1 MGAIP
6 YPFFVLEVVVNAND
20 LPINFSYAKWTPN
33 TRFKLCNVPWDMGY
47 RDIVTW
53 DRQAQREYFDR
64 LDGVEFADCTMAKY
78 GLPVRL
84 PVPFAQASQYNYL
97 IATNDY
103 DFDTPRSWYYFVQ
116 SCDYVNAHTT
126 QLNIQLDVWQSF
138 QHDVAFGTAYVER
151 GHVGVANERQMDDYG
166 RETLDLPEGLDTGKT
181 LINAATTYM
190 PLVSVEGG
198 RVACGVL
205 IVSTTDLTVDPGDV
219 TNPRTTTASGS
230 IFENQYNGSQLIYLT
245 NAEDLQVV
253 FGLGANYPWVTQG
266 ICGIYAVPRLPDGL
280 LRNQGEGSKLFG
292 KSLTGL
298 KGRIYHLY
306 QNTVHGADRYKDVMT
321 IRDFRDNFHIPE
333 RYRHLKKLLTAPY
346 AVVQCSCLNGTSIE
360 YSPEQITSKDLTIR
374 EAWQYAPPQ
383 PRLNFWIPNY
393 AAQYEGQWSPLPDG
407 MGLPFDKG
415 DMLDAAFGI
424 TNFPTFMAVNNGSA
438 LALANSAYTRQYA
451 QKSADWSYQKTQ
463 MGINNAYAQAQLGTQ
478 YASEA
483 NRLGSANRNSVNAI
497 NNQAAQMST
506 DLTLKNLGFN
516 NQMAQLN
523 TIGSGAV
530 AAAGSLATGNVG
542 GAAGAIAG
550 AAIGAWTNQQTYD
563 NNVSSANQ
571 QLANT
576 QSTNNASTSQAN
588 AYALAQTNL
597 NNQQGMQFADMNKS
611 LAQATAQGDYAN
623 VIAGINAQ
631 VQQTQTTPPTTSGA
645 LGGDGF
651 NLANG
656 IIGVCVK
663 FRRLSDAALRTI
675 GEYWLRY
682 GYYVQRFLTM
692 PANLMAMTHFTYW
705 KVHELYLRSSTCPEE
720 YRLTIKGIFESG
732 VTVWTDPDRIG
743 VTDYGDNEPL
753 SGISY

>member
-1 MGAIP
+1 MS
-6 YPFFVLEVVVNAND
+6 AND

-47 RDIVTW
+47 RDIVKWGET
-53 DRQAQREYFDR
+53 DQKEYFDR
-64 LDGVEFADCTMAKY
+64 LDGIEFSNCTMAKY

-84 PVPFAQASQYNYL
+84 PVPFAQASRYNYL

-116 SCDYVNAHTT
+116 SCDYVNANTT

-138 QHDVAFGTAYVER
+138 QHDIAFGTAYVER
-151 GHVGVANERQMDDYG
+151 GHVGIANERQMDDYG
-166 RETLDLPEGLDTGKT
+166 RGTLDLPEGLDTGKT
-181 LINAATTYM
+181 LVNASTSYM
-190 PLVSVEGG
+190 PLATVENG
-198 RVACGVL
+198 RVACGVI
-205 IVSTTDLTVDPGDV
+205 IVSTTDLTVDPGDL
-219 TNPRTTTASGS
+219 TNPKTTTASGS
-230 IFENQYNGSQLIYLT
+230 TFENQYNGTQLIYLT
-245 NAEDLQVV
+245 SVDDLQTV

-280 LRNQGEGSKLFG
+280 LRNQGDYTKLFG
-292 KSLTGL
+292 KEVTGL
-298 KGRIYHLY
+298 KGRIIHLY
-306 QNTVHGADRYKDVMT
+306 GNTVHGVDRYADVMT
-321 IRDFRDNFHIPE
+321 VRDFRDNFHIPQ
-333 RYRHLKKLLTAPY
+333 RYRYLKKLLTAPY

-360 YSPEQITSKDLTIR
+360 YAPEQIPSKDLTIR

-393 AAQYEGQWSPLPDG
+393 AAQYQDQWSPLPDG

-438 LALANSAYTRQYA
+438 LALANSAYTRQYS

-463 MGINNAYAQAQLGTQ
+463 MGINNAYAQAQLGTE
-478 YASEA
+478 YADRQ
-483 NRLGSANRNSVNAI
+483 NRLGASNRNAMNAI
-497 NNQAAQMST
+497 NNQAAQMAT

-523 TIGSGAV
+523 AIGSGAV
-530 AAAGSLATGNVG
+530 GAIGSLATGNVG
-542 GAAGAIAG
+542 GAAGAVAG

-563 NNVSSANQ
+563 NSVSSTNQ

-576 QSTNNASTSQAN
+576 QTTNNASTSQAN
-588 AYALAQTNL
+588 AYSLAQTNL
-597 NNQQGMQFADMNKS
+597 GNQQTMQFADLNRQ

-645 LGGDGF
+645 LGGDSF

-663 FRRLSDAALRTI
+663 FRRLSDAALHTV

-682 GYYVQRFLTM
+682 GYYIQRFMTM
-692 PANLMAMTHFTYW
+692 PENLMVMSNFTYW

-720 YRLTIKGIFESG
+720 YRLTVKGIFESG

-743 VTDYGDNEPL
+743 VTDYADNEPL
-753 SGISY
+753 PGIAY

>member
-1 MGAIP
+1 MS
-6 YPFFVLEVVVNAND
+6 AND
-20 LPINFSYAKWTPN
+20 LPINFSYARWTPN

-53 DRQAQREYFDR
+53 DRRAQQAYFSR
-64 LDGVEFADCTMAKY
+64 LDGVEFSGCTMAKY

-84 PVPFAQASQYNYL
+84 PVPFAQASRYNYL

-116 SCDYVNAHTT
+116 SCDYVNANTT
-126 QLNIQLDVWQSF
+126 QINIQLDVWQSF
-138 QHDVAFGTAYVER
+138 QHDVTFGTAYVER
-151 GHVGVANERQMDDYG
+151 GHIGIANERQMDDYG
-166 RETLDLPEGLDTGKT
+166 RGTLDLPEGLDTGKT
-181 LINAATTYM
+181 LINATTAYM
-190 PLVSVEGG
+190 PLADVENG
-198 RVACGVL
+198 RVACGVI
-205 IVSTTDLTVDPGDV
+205 IVSTTDLTVDPGDL
-219 TNPRTTTASGS
+219 TNPKTTTANGS
-230 IFENQYNGSQLIYLT
+230 IFENQYNGTQLIYLT
-245 NAEDLQVV
+245 SVDDLQVV

-266 ICGIYAVPRLPDGL
+266 ICGIYAVPRLPEGL
-280 LRNQGEGSKLFG
+280 LRNQGEYTKLFG
-292 KSLTGL
+292 KDVTGL
-298 KGRIYHLY
+298 RGRIIHLY
-306 QNTVHGADRYKDVMT
+306 QNTVHGADRYRDVMT
-321 IRDFRDNFHIPE
+321 IRDFRDNFHIPS
-333 RYRHLKKLLTAPY
+333 RYRNLKKLLTAPY

-360 YSPEQITSKDLTIR
+360 YAPEQIPSKDLTIR

-393 AAQYEGQWSPLPDG
+393 AAQYADQWSPLPDD

-415 DMLDAAFGI
+415 DMLDAAFGV

-438 LALANSAYTRQYA
+438 LSLANSAYTRQYA
-451 QKSADWSYQKTQ
+451 RKSADWSYQKTQ

-478 YASEA
+478 YASA
-483 NRLGSANRNSVNAI
+483 QNGLGTSNRNAMNAI
-497 NNQAAQMST
+497 SNQSAQMST
-506 DLTLKNLGFN
+506 DLTLKNLGFS

-530 AAAGSLATGNVG
+530 GAIGSLATGNVG
-542 GAAGAIAG
+542 GAAGAVAG
-550 AAIGAWTNQQTYD
+550 AAIGAWTNQRTYD
-563 NNVSSANQ
+563 NSVSSANQ

-576 QSTNNASTSQAN
+576 QTTNNASTSQAN
-588 AYALAQTNL
+588 AYSLAQTNL
-597 NNQQGMQFADMNKS
+597 SNQQTMQFADLNKQ

-645 LGGDGF
+645 LGGDAF

-663 FRRLSDAALRTI
+663 FRRLSDAALHTI

-682 GYYVQRFLTM
+682 GYYVQRFMIM
-692 PANLMAMTHFTYW
+692 PPTLMAMSNFTYW

-732 VTVWTDPDRIG
+732 VTVWSDPDRIG
-743 VTDYGDNEPL
+743 VTDYADNEPL
-753 SGISY
+753 AGIAY

>member
-1 MGAIP
+1 MS
-6 YPFFVLEVVVNAND
+6 AND
-20 LPINFSYAKWTPN
+20 LPINFSYMKWTPN

-47 RDIVTW
+47 RDIVSW
-53 DRQAQREYFDR
+53 DRQAQQAYFNR
-64 LDGVEFADCTMAKY
+64 LAGVEFSDCTMAKY

-84 PVPFAQASQYNYL
+84 PIPFAQASQYNYL

-103 DFDTPRSWYYFVQ
+103 DFDTPRSWFYFVQ
-116 SCDYVNAHTT
+116 SCDYVNAGTT

-138 QHDVAFGTAYVER
+138 QHSVTFGTAYVER
-151 GHVGVANERQMDDYG
+151 GHIGVANEHQMDDYG
-166 RETLDLPEGLDTGKT
+166 RGTLDLPEGLDTGKT
-181 LINAATTYM
+181 LINATTAYM
-190 PLVSVEGG
+190 PLVAVENG
-198 RVACGVL
+198 RMACGVI
-205 IVSTTDLTVDPGDV
+205 IVSTTDLTVDPGDL

-230 IFENQYNGSQLIYLT
+230 VFENQYNGTQLIYLT
-245 NAEDLQVV
+245 SVDDLQVV
-253 FGLGANYPWVTQG
+253 FGVGANYPWVTQG

-280 LRNQGEGSKLFG
+280 LRNQGEYTKLFG

-298 KGRIYHLY
+298 KGRIIHLY
-306 QNTVHGADRYKDVMT
+306 QNTVHGQDRYSDVLT
-321 IRDFRDNFHIPE
+321 IRNFRDNFHIPE

-346 AVVQCSCLNGTSIE
+346 AVIQCSCLNGTSIE
-360 YSPEQITSKDLTIR
+360 YAPEQVPSKDLTIR

-393 AAQYEGQWSPLPDG
+393 AAQYADQWSPLPDD

-451 QKSADWSYQKTQ
+451 QRSADWSYQKTQ

-478 YASEA
+478 YASEQ
-483 NRLGSANRNSVNAI
+483 NRLGSSNRNAMNAI
-497 NNQAAQMST
+497 SNRSAQMST

-530 AAAGSLATGNVG
+530 GAVGSLATGNVG

-550 AAIGAWTNQQTYD
+550 AAIGAWTNQRTYD
-563 NNVSSANQ
+563 NNVSTASQ

-576 QSTNNASTSQAN
+576 QATNNASTSQAN
-588 AYALAQTNL
+588 AYSLAQTDL
-597 NNQQGMQFADMNKS
+597 GNQQTMQFADLNKQ

-623 VIAGINAQ
+623 TIAGINAQ

-663 FRRLSDAALRTI
+663 FRRLSDAALHAI

-682 GYYVQRFLTM
+682 GYYVQRFMVL
-692 PANLMAMTHFTYW
+692 PATLMVMSNFTYW

-743 VTDYGDNEPL
+743 VTDYADNEPL
-753 SGISY
+753 DGISY

>member
-1 MGAIP
+1 MG
-6 YPFFVLEVVVNAND
+6 AND
-20 LPINFSYAKWTPN
+20 LPVNFSYAKWTPN

-47 RDIVTW
+47 RDIVSW
-53 DRQAQREYFDR
+53 DGQAQRAYFDR
-64 LDGVEFADCTMAKY
+64 LDGVEFSGCTMARY

-84 PVPFAQASQYNYL
+84 PVPFAQASRYNYL

-116 SCDYVNAHTT
+116 SCDYVNANTT

-138 QHDVAFGTAYVER
+138 QHDVTFGTAYVER

-166 RETLDLPEGLDTGKT
+166 RGTLDLPEGLDTGKT
-181 LINAATTYM
+181 LINATTAYM
-190 PLVSVEGG
+190 PLATVENG
-198 RVACGVL
+198 RVACGVI
-205 IVSTTDLTVDPGDV
+205 IVSTTDLTVDPGDL
-219 TNPRTTTASGS
+219 TNPKTTTAGGS
-230 IFENQYNGSQLIYLT
+230 VFENQYNGTQLIYLT
-245 NAEDLQVV
+245 SADDLQTV

-266 ICGIYAVPRLPDGL
+266 ICGIYAVPRLPEGL
-280 LRNQGEGSKLFG
+280 LRNQGEYTKLFG
-292 KSLTGL
+292 RQVTGL
-298 KGRIYHLY
+298 KGKVIHLY
-306 QNTVHGADRYKDVMT
+306 QNTVHGADRYEDVMT
-321 IRDFRDNFHIPE
+321 MEDFRDNFHIPA

-360 YSPEQITSKDLTIR
+360 YAPEQIPSKDLTIR

-383 PRLNFWIPNY
+383 PRLNFWVPNY
-393 AAQYEGQWSPLPDG
+393 AAQYADQWSPLPDD

-415 DMLDAAFGI
+415 DMLDAAFGV

-438 LALANSAYTRQYA
+438 LSLANSAYTRRYA
-451 QKSADWSYQKTQ
+451 QHSADWSYQKTR
-463 MGINNAYAQAQLGTQ
+463 MGINNAYAQSQLGTR
-478 YASEA
+478 YADEA
-483 NRLGSANRNSVNAI
+483 NRLGTSNRNATNAI
-497 NNQAAQMST
+497 SNQAAQMST
-506 DLTLKNLGFN
+506 DLTLKNLGFQ

-523 TIGSGAV
+523 TVGSGALGAV
-530 AAAGSLATGNVG
+530 GSLATGNVG

-550 AAIGAWTNQQTYD
+550 AAIGAWTNQRTYD
-563 NNVSSANQ
+563 NDVSSANQ

-576 QSTNNASTSQAN
+576 QATNNASTSQAN
-588 AYALAQTNL
+588 AYSLAQTNL
-597 NNQQGMQFADMNKS
+597 GNQQTMQLADLNRQ

-645 LGGDGF
+645 LGGDSF

-663 FRRLSDAALRTI
+663 FRRLSDAALHTI

-682 GYYVQRFLTM
+682 GYYVQRFM
-692 PANLMAMTHFTYW
+692 PLPADLMAMSHFTYW

-743 VTDYGDNEPL
+743 VTDYADNDPL
-753 SGISY
+753 PGISY